1 MCRRD
6 GGQRA
11 DALHLHRELRH
22 RRNDHHRVRPAVTSR
37 PGPSRD
43 GGRVGRRALVTVAL
57 LLLAAGGWWLWP
69 ATLGGRTT
77 YLVTHGISMEPRFH
91 SGDLALV
98 RPAFGYA
105 VGDVVAYRSDALHTV
120 VLHRIVAV
128 EDGRF
133 RLRGDNNS
141 WLDADAVPP
150 SDVLGR
156 LVGRVPQG
164 ADLLLQARQPSVLA
178 VGSVLVTLGSALVRL
193 TLRRRKRRSGS
204 ATTSARSSAQR
215 VDATGQ
221 RPPPP
226 ASDDAQRLLPHA
238 IMVTACAGVGLLS
251 VGVLAWVVPATRVDS
266 HPVAYTQR

>member
-43 GGRVGRRALVTVAL
+43 GGRVVRRALVTVAL

-77 YLVTHGISMEPRFH
+77 YLVTQGVSMEPRFH
-91 SGDLALV
+91 SGDLAIV
-98 RPAFGYA
+98 RPAAGYA
-105 VGDVVAYRSDALHTV
+105 VGDAVAYPSDTLHTV
-120 VLHRIVAV
+120 VLHRIVAL
-128 EDGRF
+128 EGGRF

-141 WLDADAVPP
+141 WLDPDAVPP

-156 LVGRVPQG
+156 LVGRVPHG
-164 ADLLLQARQPSVLA
+164 GDLILQLRQPYVLA
-178 VGSVLVTLGSALVRL
+178 VGSVLVTLVGALLRL
-193 TLRRRKRRSGS
+193 TLHRPGRRIAHAR
-204 ATTSARSSAQR
+204 ASARW
-215 VDATGQ
+215 
-221 RPPPP
+221 P
-226 ASDDAQRLLPHA
+226 AQRLDP
-238 IMVTACAGVGLLS
+238 AG
-251 VGVLAWVVPATRVDS
+251 RR
-266 HPVAYTQR
+266 HPSPSSDDV